1 MINRDFSLI
10 TYRNLLESCKKNNYI
25 FVPFNEYIRN
35 KPKNLKSVILRHDV
49 DKNPNNAFKMAL
61 LEKSLNIRSS
71 YYFRIL
77 PKSYN
82 IKIIKNIVE
91 LNHEIGYHYEDLSMA
106 KGNFQI
112 AIESFKNNLDTFRQ
126 LYPVETIC
134 MHGSPLSKWDNRL
147 LWDKYEYQ
155 QLGIIGEPYFDLNYN
170 NIFYLTDTG
179 RSWNSS
185 ASLRDFV
192 NTPIHFNINSTND
205 IISLLYKEKLPNTI
219 MLNSHPQRWT
229 NNWILWT
236 KELVLQNL
244 KNTVKIFIH
253 KKL

>member
-1 MINRDFSLI
+1 MKNRDFSLI
-10 TYRNLLESCKKNNYI
+10 TYRNLLESCKINNYI

-35 KPKNLKSVILRHDV
+35 KPKNVKSVILRHDV

-134 MHGSPLSKWDNRL
+134 MHGSPLSKWDNRS
-147 LWDKYEYQ
+147 LWDKYQYQ
-155 QLGIIGEPYFDLNYN
+155 DFSVIGEPYFDLNFSK
-170 NIFYLTDTG
+170 IFYLTDTG

-185 ASLRDFV
+185 NNVRDFV
-192 NTPIHFNINSTND
+192 NTTFHFNIDSTRD
-205 IISLLYKEKLPNTI
+205 IFSLLDKGKLPNTI
-219 MLNSHPQRWT
+219 MLNIHPQRWT
-229 NNWILWT
+229 DNFILWT
-236 KELVLQNL
+236 KEFVLQNIKNIL
-244 KNTVKIFIH
+244 KRYIIF
-253 KKL
+253 